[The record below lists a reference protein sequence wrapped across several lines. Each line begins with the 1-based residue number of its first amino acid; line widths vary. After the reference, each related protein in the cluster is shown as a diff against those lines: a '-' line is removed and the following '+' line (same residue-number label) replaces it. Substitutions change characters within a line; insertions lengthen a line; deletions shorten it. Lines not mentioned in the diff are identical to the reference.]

1 MYKIFLFFSILVHN
15 KMPIKVILHIEINN
29 IKIKIYIIN
38 INNSLL
44 FYFIILY
51 NTMPYISDN

>member
-1 MYKIFLFFSILVHN
+1 MYKIFLFFSILVYN